1 MDALLVIARRGFVL
15 AGLLSALAFAAPSA
29 SWAADGKMVLNRG
42 TASDPDSLDPHVSGG
57 NSAASINYDLY
68 LGLMTADAKG
78 DIVYGAAESHTVSA
92 DGLTYTFKLRQNLT
106 WSDGSPLTA
115 EDFVYSLR
123 RVQDPETLS
132 RYAQWFWS
140 IKNAEAVHSKK
151 AAPETMGVKAVDA
164 RTIQIALSSP
174 SPVFLETMASFQALP
189 VPRKAIE
196 KFGRAWTEAA
206 NIVTNGPY
214 LLKERVPQTRVTLV
228 KNPKFYDAANV
239 KIDEVN
245 YFPTEN
251 LGTVLNRFRAK
262 ELDIALNFPPDQI
275 DFIRQNLAKELHI
288 APNLGIYYFV
298 INNAKPPFT
307 DIRVRKALSM
317 AIDREGMVSKLFNT
331 GVTPAYSFV
340 PPSVPGYTAS
350 KAGIAGQ
357 PQAARVAEAKK
368 LLAEAGFS
376 PTTPLKFK
384 LQFNTLEEDRKMAV
398 ALAAMWRPLGVE
410 AELVNVEFRELQ
422 RQVRVGNYDVARW
435 AYFAPFADPAAFLNL
450 VRTGDMSNFA
460 KFSNADFDKLM
471 NDANTTADTAKRG
484 AAMQAAEKI
493 LMESYA
499 VIPIYHYAGRRLVH
513 QYVKG
518 WTDNVRNVNLSR
530 YLTVERP
537 H

>member
-1 MDALLVIARRGFVL
+1 MIARRTLLL
-15 AGLLSALAFAAPSA
+15 AGTSCALSFAAH
-29 SWAADGKMVLNRG
+29 AAQAKMVFNRG

-57 NSAASINYDLY
+57 NSAAALIYDLY
-68 LGLMTADAKG
+68 LGLMTVDGKG
-78 DIVYGAAESHTVSA
+78 EIVPGAAESHTVSA
-92 DGLTYTFKLRQNLT
+92 DGLIYTFKLRPNLT

-115 EDFVYSLR
+115 EDFVYSAR
-123 RVQDPETLS
+123 RVQDPETLA

-140 IKNAEAVHSKK
+140 IKNAEAVHSKT
-151 AAPETMGVKAVDA
+151 AAPDTMGVKAVDA
-164 RTIQIALSSP
+164 RTVQFALSSP
-174 SPVFLETMASFQALP
+174 SPVFLETLASFQALP
-189 VPRKAIE
+189 VPRKVVE
-196 KFGRAWTEAA
+196 KFGRAWTDPA
-206 NIVTNGPY
+206 NIVTNGAY
-214 LLKERVPQTRVTLV
+214 TLKERVPQTRITLV

-239 KIDEVN
+239 KIEEVN

-288 APNLGIYYFV
+288 APSLGIYYFV
-298 INNAKPPFT
+298 INNTKPPFT

-317 AIDREGMVSKLFNT
+317 VIDRDGMVQKLFNT

-340 PPSVPGYTAS
+340 PPAVPGYTAS
-350 KAGIAGQ
+350 KASIAGQ

-376 PTTPLKFK
+376 LANPLKFK
-384 LQFNTLEEDRKMAV
+384 LTFNTLEEDRKMAV
-398 ALAAMWRPLGVE
+398 ALAAMWRGLGVE
-410 AELVNVEFRELQ
+410 AELVNVEFRDLQ
-422 RQVRVGNYDVARW
+422 RQVRTGNYDVARY
-435 AYFAPFADPAAFLNL
+435 AYFAPFADAGAFLNL
-450 VRTGDMSNFA
+450 LRTGDISNVSKYA
-460 KFSNADFDKLM
+460 SADFDKLM
-471 NDANTTADTAKRG
+471 NEANTTADQPKRV

-530 YLTVERP
+530 YITVERP
-537 H
+537 L